1 MPAAAAPIVV
11 AIDGP
16 SGVGKST
23 AARRLARRLGVPFLD
38 TGAMYRAIAL
48 RVLASGAD
56 PADRDAVEAIAA
68 KTDVALRPRPDGS
81 FEVLL
86 DGSPVEPL
94 IRTPEVG
101 EATSTIAAWPGVRRR
116 LVGLQRDTAA
126 RRGGVLE
133 GRDVGTRVFPET
145 PYKFFLDARSEV
157 RVRRRHDELAAAG
170 RDVTMEQVRDE
181 ITRRD
186 RRDTTRADSP
196 LTRDPSYT
204 YIDASDLGVDEVVER
219 MAQAIAERSPAG
231 SSRSPDDRP

>member
-1 MPAAAAPIVV
+1 MAAPAAPIVV

-68 KTDVALRPRPDGS
+68 RTDVTLRARPDGS

-101 EATSTIAAWPGVRRR
+101 EATSMIAAYPEVRRR
-116 LVGLQRDTAA
+116 LVELQRDTAA

-133 GRDVGTRVFPET
+133 GRDIGTRVFPET

-157 RVRRRHDELAAAG
+157 RVRRRQDELAAAG
-170 RDVTMEQVRDE
+170 REVTMEQVRDE

-186 RRDTTRADSP
+186 RRDTSRADSP

-219 MAQAIAERSPAG
+219 MAQAIAERTPTG
-231 SSRSPDDRP
+231 RSRSPDDGS

>member
-1 MPAAAAPIVV
+1 VAGPAAPIVV

-23 AARRLARRLGVPFLD
+23 AARCLARRLGVPFLD

-68 KTDVALRPRPDGS
+68 KTDVALRARPDGS

-101 EATSTIAAWPGVRRR
+101 EATSMIAAYPEVRRR
-116 LVGLQRDTAA
+116 LVELQRDTAA

-133 GRDVGTRVFPET
+133 GRDIGTRVFPET

-157 RVRRRHDELAAAG
+157 RVRRRHDELAAG
-170 RDVTMEQVRDE
+170 REVTVEQVRDE

-186 RRDTTRADSP
+186 RRDTSRADSP

-219 MAQAIAERSPAG
+219 MAQAIAERTPTG
-231 SSRSPDDRP
+231 RSRSPDDGS

>member
-1 MPAAAAPIVV
+1 MTGSAAPIVV

-23 AARRLARRLGVPFLD
+23 AARRLAQRLGVPFLD

-48 RVLASGAD
+48 RVLGSGVD
-56 PADRDAVEAIAA
+56 PADREAVEALAA
-68 KTDVALRPRPDGS
+68 KTDVALRARPDGS

-101 EATSTIAAWPGVRRR
+101 EATSTIAAHPEVRRR
-116 LVGLQRDTAA
+116 LVERQRDTAS
-126 RRGGVLE
+126 RHGGVLE
-133 GRDVGTRVFPET
+133 GRDIGTRVFPET
-145 PYKFFLDARSEV
+145 PHKFFLDARSEV
-157 RVRRRHDELAAAG
+157 RFRRRHDELAAAG
-170 RDVTMEQVRDE
+170 REVSMEQVRDE

-186 RRDTTRADSP
+186 RRDSTRADSP

-204 YIDASDLGVDEVVER
+204 YIDASSLSIDEVVDF
-219 MAQAIAERSPAG
+219 MARAIAERTSSGGPA
-231 SSRSPDDRP
+231 

>member
-1 MPAAAAPIVV
+1 MAAAAAPIVV

-23 AARRLARRLGVPFLD
+23 VARRLARRLGVPFLD

-56 PADRDAVEAIAA
+56 PADRDAVAAIAA
-68 KTDVALRPRPDGS
+68 RTDVALRGRPDGS

-86 DGSPVEPL
+86 DGAQVEPW

-101 EATSTIAAWPGVRRR
+101 EATSTIAAYPEVRRR
-116 LVGLQRDTAA
+116 LVELQRDAA
-126 RRGGVLE
+126 RRCGGVLE
-133 GRDVGTRVFPET
+133 GRDIGTRVFPET
-145 PYKFFLDARSEV
+145 PHKFFLDARPDV
-157 RVRRRHDELAAAG
+157 RVRRRHDELTAAG
-170 RDVTMEQVRDE
+170 REVTMEQVRDE

-204 YIDASDLGVDEVVER
+204 YVDASDLGIDEVVDR
-219 MAQAIAERSPAG
+219 MAAAIAQRTSAG
-231 SSRSPDDRP
+231 RT

>member
-1 MPAAAAPIVV
+1 MAAPAAPIVV

-23 AARRLARRLGVPFLD
+23 VARRLARRLGVPFLD

-56 PADRDAVEAIAA
+56 PADRDAVAAIAA
-68 KTDVALRPRPDGS
+68 RTDVALRDRPDGS

-86 DGSPVEPL
+86 DGAPVEPW

-101 EATSTIAAWPGVRRR
+101 EATSTIAAYPEVRRR
-116 LVGLQRDTAA
+116 LVELQRDAA
-126 RRGGVLE
+126 RRSGGVLE
-133 GRDVGTRVFPET
+133 GRDIGTRVFPET
-145 PYKFFLDARSEV
+145 PHKFFLDARPDV
-157 RVRRRHDELAAAG
+157 RVRRRHDELTAAG
-170 RDVTMEQVRDE
+170 REVTMEQVRDE

-204 YIDASDLGVDEVVER
+204 YIDASDLGIDEVVDR
-219 MAQAIAERSPAG
+219 MAAAIAQRTSAG
-231 SSRSPDDRP
+231 RT

>member
-1 MPAAAAPIVV
+1 VTGSAAPIVV

-23 AARRLARRLGVPFLD
+23 AARRLAQRLGVPFLD

-48 RVLASGAD
+48 RVLGSGVD
-56 PADRDAVEAIAA
+56 PADREAVEALAA
-68 KTDVALRPRPDGS
+68 KTDVALRARPDGS

-101 EATSTIAAWPGVRRR
+101 EATSTIAAHPEVRRR
-116 LVGLQRDTAA
+116 LVELQRDTAS
-126 RRGGVLE
+126 RHGGVLE
-133 GRDVGTRVFPET
+133 GRDIGTRVFPET
-145 PYKFFLDARSEV
+145 PHKFFLDARSEV
-157 RVRRRHDELAAAG
+157 RFRRRHDELAAAG
-170 RDVTMEQVRDE
+170 REVSMEQVRDE

-186 RRDTTRADSP
+186 RRDSTRADSP

-204 YIDASDLGVDEVVER
+204 YIDASSLSIDEVVDF
-219 MAQAIAERSPAG
+219 MARAIAERTSSGGPA
-231 SSRSPDDRP
+231 